1 MCNTIGYPNLSTDEE
16 TTTTTTTAENEAK
29 PRANKTRYQHRQ
41 FVHQWVCIR
50 DIIDG
55 LITCNHILKYKNISE
70 ILIKMDLWLK
80 SKLNQKKSESSV
92 ETVTNNKSFKEK
104 ARQFVWD
111 LMEMKYDNH

>member
-16 TTTTTTTAENEAK
+16 TTTSRT
-29 PRANKTRYQHRQ
+29 NKSRYQHRQ

-80 SKLNQKKSESSV
+80 SKLNQKKSESLMT
-92 ETVTNNKSFKEK
+92 TVTNKKSFKEK
-104 ARQFVWD
+104 TRQFVWD
-111 LMEMKYDNH
+111 LMEMK